1 MVILKY
7 LHPGAK
13 YSADIYKVNLADIA
27 NTSEYQQKPNTTTYN
42 DFDRL
47 IKTLAAS
54 QYWKMTSGSVHCWNI
69 LATFYSDTPLLE
81 HIKITTGPAKT

>member
-13 YSADIYKVNLADIA
+13 YSADIYKVNLSDIT
-27 NTSEYQQKPNTTTYN
+27 NTRVSTKAKYHYN
-42 DFDRL
+42 DFDRI